1 VGRGSDP
8 RLVAYAGARAMITG
22 GLGLIGSAIARRLV
36 SLGTE
41 VLLVDSMIPDY
52 GGNLANIADIRDRVA
67 VNIADIRG
75 GFALPHLLTG
85 QDFLF
90 NLAAQTSHLDSM
102 SSPEDDL
109 AINCTAQLQLLEAC
123 RAVNPGIAIVH
134 AGTRQIY
141 GRPEYLPVDERH
153 PLRPVDVNGVN
164 KMAGEAYHLLY
175 RDVYGIKTRSLRL
188 TNVYGPGM
196 RIKDARQ
203 TFLGIWLR
211 RVIEGEPFE
220 VWGGEQRRD
229 LLYVDDAADD
239 TSLSR
244 ARSTPLSPAF
254 STVAPIFSAGR
265 WRFSKQH
272 LRISSGLRMR
282 SASPAGRMPSRS
294 HCAHAGSVRGTSSS
308 PCPTLRL
315 RLLRRSSGPARPRC
329 WSTWSQGPTRWLHA
343 SFCVPYSRSR
353 PAGGGGPAGAHLW
366 PAGRIVCPH
375 RDRPEIRLA
384 ADRGLCAEPWRIVS
398 GQGGGIVW

>member
-1 VGRGSDP
+1 MIFRSDP
-8 RLVAYAGARAMITG
+8 RLEGFGDTRAVIIG

-36 SLGTE
+36 TLNAE
-41 VLLVDSMIPDY
+41 VLLVDSMIPEY
-52 GGNLANIADIRDRVA
+52 GGNLANIADIRERLT

-75 GFALPHLLTG
+75 GYALRHLLKG
-85 QDFLF
+85 RDFLF

-102 SSPEDDL
+102 SAPEEDL
-109 AINCTAQLQLLEAC
+109 AINCTAQLQLLEVC
-123 RAVNPGIAIVH
+123 RAVNPRIAIVH

-164 KMAGEAYHLLY
+164 KMAGEAYHLLF

-229 LLYVDDAADD
+229 LLYVDDAAEAFLYAAITPEAEGLALNVGGDEPYSLAALAEAIIEANGGGKYEIREFPPERKRIDIGDFLTDD
-239 TSLSR
+239 RRFRGLCGW
-244 ARSTPLSPAF
+244 SP
-254 STVAPIFSAGR
+254 
-265 WRFSKQH
+265 
-272 LRISSGLRMR
+272 RIGL
-282 SASPAGRMPSRS
+282 ADG
-294 HCAHAGSVRGTSSS
+294 
-308 PCPTLRL
+308 
-315 RLLRRSSGPARPRC
+315 LRRSLEYYRSH
-329 WSTWSQGPTRWLHA
+329 LA
-343 SFCVPYSRSR
+343 SY
-353 PAGGGGPAGAHLW
+353 L
-366 PAGRIVCPH
+366 
-375 RDRPEIRLA
+375 
-384 ADRGLCAEPWRIVS
+384 
-398 GQGGGIVW
+398 

>member
-1 VGRGSDP
+1 MTAGS
-8 RLVAYAGARAMITG
+8 RLDAYRGARAVITG

-36 SLGTE
+36 GLGAE
-41 VLLVDSMIPDY
+41 VLLVDSMIPEY
-52 GGNLANIADIRDRVA
+52 GGNRANITDLCGRVA

-75 GFALPHLLTG
+75 GYALPHLLAG

-102 SSPEDDL
+102 SAPEDDL

-123 RAVNPGIAIVH
+123 RSVNPGVAIVH

-175 RDVYGIKTRSLRL
+175 HDVYGIKSRSLRL

-229 LLYVDDAADD
+229 LLYVDDAADAFLYTALTAETEGLALNVGGGD
-239 TSLSR
+239 QISLAALAQALIEANSG
-244 ARSTPLSPAF
+244 
-254 STVAPIFSAGR
+254 GR
-265 WRFSKQH
+265 YEIREFPPERKRIDVGDFLIDDDRFRTLTGWQP
-272 LRISSGLRMR
+272 RVGVTEGLR
-282 SASPAGRMPSRS
+282 
-294 HCAHAGSVRGTSSS
+294 
-308 PCPTLRL
+308 
-315 RLLRRSSGPARPRC
+315 RC
-329 WSTWSQGPTRWLHA
+329 LEH
-343 SFCVPYSRSR
+343 YRSR
-353 PAGGGGPAGAHLW
+353 
-366 PAGRIVCPH
+366 
-375 RDRPEIRLA
+375 LA
-384 ADRGLCAEPWRIVS
+384 SYI
-398 GQGGGIVW
+398 

>member
-1 VGRGSDP
+1 MSNSP
-8 RLVAYAGARAMITG
+8 ESRLAAYAGTRAVITG

-36 SLGTE
+36 ALGAE
-41 VLLVDSMIPDY
+41 VLLVDSMIPEY

-67 VNIADIRG
+67 INIADIRG
-75 GFALPHLLTG
+75 GYALRHLLSN

-102 SSPEDDL
+102 TAPEEDL

-123 RAVNPGIAIVH
+123 RAVNPGIAVVH

-141 GRPEYLPVDERH
+141 GRPDYFPVDERH

-211 RVIEGEPFE
+211 RVIEGEAFE

-229 LLYVDDAADD
+229 LLYVDDAAEAFLFAAITPEAEGLALNIGGDEPVSLAVLAEALIEANGGGRYEIREFPPERKRIDIGDFLTDD
-239 TSLSR
+239 SR
-244 ARSTPLSPAF
+244 FRA
-254 STVAPIFSAGR
+254 VCG
-265 WRFSKQH
+265 WRPRFG
-272 LRISSGLRMR
+272 LTEGLRL
-282 SASPAGRMPSRS
+282 S
-294 HCAHAGSVRGTSSS
+294 
-308 PCPTLRL
+308 LDYY
-315 RLLRRSSGPARPRC
+315 RPR
-329 WSTWSQGPTRWLHA
+329 LA
-343 SFCVPYSRSR
+343 SY
-353 PAGGGGPAGAHLW
+353 L
-366 PAGRIVCPH
+366 
-375 RDRPEIRLA
+375 
-384 ADRGLCAEPWRIVS
+384 
-398 GQGGGIVW
+398 

>member
-1 VGRGSDP
+1 MLNIGIRAGSTAFVTYCFVLIYFISKNVDP
-8 RLVAYAGARAMITG
+8 RPKSSLNAYAGARVVITG

-36 SLGTE
+36 TLGAAEVILIDSL
-41 VLLVDSMIPDY
+41 IPEF
-52 GGNLANIADIRDRVA
+52 GGNLANIADIRDRVI
-67 VNIADIRG
+67 VNVADIRG
-75 GFALPHLLTG
+75 GYTLRHLLAG

-102 SSPEDDL
+102 TAPEEDL

-123 RAVNPGIAIVH
+123 RAVNPEISIAH

-211 RVIEGEPFE
+211 RIIEGQPFE

-229 LLYVDDAADD
+229 LLYVDDAAEAFLHAAASRETEGLALNVGGGDVVSLAALAEAIITANGSGDYDVREFPPERKRIDVGDFLIDD
-239 TSLSR
+239 SLFR
-244 ARSTPLSPAF
+244 TLS
-254 STVAPIFSAGR
+254 G
-265 WRFSKQH
+265 WRPRFDLKEG
-272 LRISSGLRMR
+272 I
-282 SASPAGRMPSRS
+282 
-294 HCAHAGSVRGTSSS
+294 
-308 PCPTLRL
+308 
-315 RLLRRSSGPARPRC
+315 RRSLEYYRK
-329 WSTWSQGPTRWLHA
+329 
-343 SFCVPYSRSR
+343 
-353 PAGGGGPAGAHLW
+353 HLK
-366 PAGRIVCPH
+366 AY
-375 RDRPEIRLA
+375 L
-384 ADRGLCAEPWRIVS
+384 
-398 GQGGGIVW
+398 